1 MDNKGRRILSILG
14 TIILVCVAI
23 YLRYQRYESRHRKQ
37 EQYQTQIQAVKEATQ
52 ANQSSVNEQVRKAA
66 NAISEQ
72 VKTAEK
78 LKDAEMN
85 EDISQG
91 YKIVKLNGKFLIV
104 KNGDVD
110 KATELTGVSEVYLV
124 PTKDEDFNKEYKLL
138 TVKKD
143 GEWRVV
149 DETDG
154 GKDILV
160 LTGETITNKTTFRVK
175 DKTLYID

>member
-1 MDNKGRRILSILG
+1 MENKGRRILSILG

-23 YLRYQRYESRHRKQ
+23 YLRYQRYESEKL
-37 EQYQTQIQAVKEATQ
+37 YQAQIRATQ
-52 ANQSSVNEQVRKAA
+52 VDYRAENEKAIKWL
-66 NAISEQ
+66 NAFSEQ
-72 VKTAEK
+72 VKAAEK
-78 LKDAEMN
+78 LKGAEMD

-104 KNGDVD
+104 KNLDVD
-110 KATELTGVSEVYLV
+110 KATELTGVSEVYVV
-124 PTKDEDFNKEYKLL
+124 PTKDEDFNKEYNLL

-149 DETDG
+149 NETKS
-154 GKDILV
+154 GKEILV

-175 DKTLYID
+175 DKTLYIE

>member
-1 MDNKGRRILSILG
+1 MGNKGRRILSILG

-23 YLRYQRYESRHRKQ
+23 YLRYQRYESEKL
-37 EQYQTQIQAVKEATQ
+37 YQAQIRATQIDYRAET
-52 ANQSSVNEQVRKAA
+52 EKAMKML
-66 NAISEQ
+66 NDLSEQ
-72 VKTAEK
+72 VKAAEK
-78 LKDAEMN
+78 LKGAEMN

-104 KNGDVD
+104 KNLDVD
-110 KATELTGVSEVYLV
+110 KATELTGVSEACVV
-124 PTKDEDFNKEYKLL
+124 PTKDKDFNKEYNIL

-149 DETDG
+149 DETKS
-154 GKDILV
+154 GKEILV

-175 DKTLYID
+175 DKTLYIE

>member
-1 MDNKGRRILSILG
+1 MGNKGRRILSILG

-23 YLRYQRYESRHRKQ
+23 YLRYQRYESEKL
-37 EQYQTQIQAVKEATQ
+37 YQAQIRATQ
-52 ANQSSVNEQVRKAA
+52 VDYRAETEKAMKML
-66 NAISEQ
+66 NDLSEQ
-72 VKTAEK
+72 VKAAEK
-78 LKDAEMN
+78 LKGAEMN

-104 KNGDVD
+104 KNLDVD
-110 KATELTGVSEVYLV
+110 KATELTGVSEAYVV
-124 PTKDEDFNKEYKLL
+124 PTKDKDFNKEYNIL

-149 DETDG
+149 DETKS
-154 GKDILV
+154 GKEILV

-175 DKTLYID
+175 DKTLYIE

>member
-1 MDNKGRRILSILG
+1 MGNKGRRILSILG

-23 YLRYQRYESRHRKQ
+23 YLRYQRYESEKL
-37 EQYQTQIQAVKEATQ
+37 YQAQIRATQIDYRAET
-52 ANQSSVNEQVRKAA
+52 EKAMKML
-66 NAISEQ
+66 NDLSEQ
-72 VKTAEK
+72 VKAAEK
-78 LKDAEMN
+78 LKGAEMN

-104 KNGDVD
+104 KNLDVD
-110 KATELTGVSEVYLV
+110 KATELTGVSEVYVV
-124 PTKDEDFNKEYKLL
+124 PTKDEDFNKEYNIL

-149 DETDG
+149 DETKS
-154 GKDILV
+154 GKEILV

-175 DKTLYID
+175 DKTLYIE

>member
-23 YLRYQRYESRHRKQ
+23 YLRYQRYESRQR
-37 EQYQTQIQAVKEATQ
+37 YQAQIRATQ
-52 ANQSSVNEQVRKAA
+52 VDYRAENEKAIKWL
-66 NAISEQ
+66 NAFSEQ
-72 VKTAEK
+72 VKAAEK
-78 LKDAEMN
+78 LKGAEMN

-104 KNGDVD
+104 KNLDVD
-110 KATELTGVSEVYLV
+110 KATELTGVSEVYVV
-124 PTKDEDFNKEYKLL
+124 PTKDEDFNKEYNIL

-149 DETDG
+149 DETKS
-154 GKDILV
+154 GKEILV

-175 DKTLYID
+175 DKTLYIE